1 MDTVQR
7 VAPPVPVRWA
17 CLVLMVFPGLL
28 ACMGDAPP
36 EGARVSAAGTV
47 LVTLREGTNMS
58 LALSPDRRTLALDI
72 QGTLWTLPVEGG
84 TANAITDYLGDVRQ
98 PSWSPDGQRIV
109 FQSYRDGGWH
119 LWTVRRDGTGL
130 SQLTTGP
137 HDHRE
142 PQWSADGRRI
152 VFSSD

>member
-84 TANAITDYLGDVRQ
+84 
-98 PSWSPDGQRIV
+98 DGEC
-109 FQSYRDGGWH
+109 H
-119 LWTVRRDGTGL
+119 HGL
-130 SQLTTGP
+130 P
-137 HDHRE
+137 
-142 PQWSADGRRI
+142 GRRSPAF
-152 VFSSD
+152 VVAGRPAHRLPVLP